1 MKVCIKKVYNS
12 SFLIVLMKETGEII
26 NRLQEK
32 SNQELA
38 SKYKSYLKSPFEFYG
53 LRVPELRKIAKK
65 YQNLELS
72 EIYDLFDELWNSGNH
87 EEKSIAIFLL
97 SSKEK
102 QFDYE
107 TWKFAISKVKDIK
120 TWDHC
125 DAISSWVLGKM
136 LAENITLKKD
146 VENLAESKNPWE
158 RRAAIISTG
167 QLIKERKLELT
178 FKLAEKLIYDEDVYV
193 QKGAG
198 WMLREAGKRERLAVK
213 DFILMH
219 LDMKA
224 YAFSYATEKM
234 KELRKIKK
242 QKEKV
247 NEEEKKSQKK
257 NENSK

>member
-1 MKVCIKKVYNS
+1 MR
-12 SFLIVLMKETGEII
+12 EAEEII
-26 NRLQEK
+26 NKLQEK
-32 SNQELA
+32 SNKELA
-38 SKYKSYLKSPFEFYG
+38 VRYKSYLKSPFEFYG
-53 LRVPELRKIAKK
+53 LRVPELRKIAKEYK
-65 YQNLELS
+65 NLELS
-72 EIYDLFDELWNSGNH
+72 EVYDLFNKLWNSNFH
-87 EEKSIAIFLL
+87 EERSIAIFLL
-97 SSKEK
+97 SLKEK
-102 QFDYE
+102 YFDYE

-136 LAENITLKKD
+136 LSKDITLKKD

-158 RRAAIISTG
+158 RRAAIISTSH
-167 QLIKERKLELT
+167 LIKKRKLELT

-198 WMLREAGKRERLAVK
+198 WMLREAGKKERIAVR

-234 KELRKIKK
+234 KELRKVK
-242 QKEKV
+242 KEKLRK
-247 NEEEKKSQKK
+247 NKEDKTESQQ
-257 NENSK
+257 NF